1 MLNHTPSPR
10 PIPLRRRGDNRFR
23 TALRGGGVVGFL
35 VIVVVLAATWF
46 FGPRIGAP
54 LVVVW
59 AVVAKVPWRDL
70 GFRRPKSWLLLVAGG
85 IVAGVA
91 SKLLMKAV
99 VMPLLHA
106 PDINPAFQWL
116 VGNTNALPGV
126 IAMVIFSAGLG
137 EELIARGFLF
147 ERLGK
152 LYGESRNALI
162 ATILITSTL
171 FGAAHYPEQHWMGV
185 QQAFILALVDG
196 VIFAATR
203 QLWFLIVMHAAF
215 DLVACFIIY
224 FGWER
229 AIAHVFF

>member
-1 MLNHTPSPR
+1 MMNSTPSRR
-10 PIPLRRRGDNRFR
+10 PVPLPSSGDNRFR
-23 TALRGGGVVGFL
+23 AALRGGGVVCVL
-35 VIVVVLAATWF
+35 VILAVLGVTYC

-59 AVVAKVPWRDL
+59 ALVANVRWRDL
-70 GFRRPKSWLLLVAGG
+70 GFRRPKSWPPLIMGG

-106 PDINPAFQWL
+106 PDINPAYQWL
-116 VGNTNALPGV
+116 VGNTKALPGML
-126 IAMVIFSAGLG
+126 AMVILSAGLG

-152 LYGESRNALI
+152 LYGESRGAL
-162 ATILITSTL
+162 TGTVLITSTL

-185 QQAFILALVDG
+185 QQAFILAIVDG
-196 VIFAATR
+196 IIFAVTR

-215 DLVACFIIY
+215 DIVACFIIY